1 MLRCSD
7 KQNLW
12 SILTINNIGIVP
24 ELGICAKRG
33 LKKVQTKKHMPH
45 TKVASPVFAPSFNP
59 TPVSGERIIG
69 GPKNRNKSLGE
80 DVINRKS
87 KHFSEK
93 SVSGKRVSVK
103 RLFEK
108 IITCI

>member
-1 MLRCSD
+1 MLHLFSLILLNKNRKRFAGHEMLRCSD

-12 SILTINNIGIVP
+12 SMLTINNIGIVP

-33 LKKVQTKKHMPH
+33 LKKVQTKKHMPQ

-80 DVINRKS
+80 DVID
-87 KHFSEK
+87 
-93 SVSGKRVSVK
+93 V
-103 RLFEK
+103 
-108 IITCI
+108 

>member
-1 MLRCSD
+1 MRCQG
-7 KQNLW
+7 KQNLL

-33 LKKVQTKKHMPH
+33 LKKVQTKKHMPQ

-69 GPKNRNKSLGE
+69 GPKNRKKS
-80 DVINRKS
+80 
-87 KHFSEK
+87 
-93 SVSGKRVSVK
+93 
-103 RLFEK
+103 
-108 IITCI
+108 